1 MTDNEWKLFEINLIK
16 KYKID
21 PNAELAEVLIK
32 EYSSHKLRKTDCT
45 KELQLYIDSILVKL
59 SADRMDLL
67 DTFGLTGKWSR
78 SKKEIKY
85 IFINTQTWYF
95 LLKGMPVSM
104 AYKKTA
110 ELLSISIDDV
120 KIGFER
126 RNHDFGTR
134 ELSRFALD
142 IYITMITRQLS
153 SEEVEIVNG
162 NLDEDVSVQMLKDL
176 NHHRMKY
183 RITY

>member
-1 MTDNEWKLFEINLIK
+1 
-16 KYKID
+16 
-21 PNAELAEVLIK
+21 
-32 EYSSHKLRKTDCT
+32 
-45 KELQLYIDSILVKL
+45 
-59 SADRMDLL
+59 
-67 DTFGLTGKWSR
+67 
-78 SKKEIKY
+78 
-85 IFINTQTWYF
+85 
-95 LLKGMPVSM
+95 MPVSM

-142 IYITMITRQLS
+142 IYITMISRQLS

-183 RITY
+183 KITY